1 MQIIEEN
8 VAGLG
13 DGVTVV
19 GAALA
24 PEALSG
30 KTVNF
35 VGQEDK
41 YWAFHVLPDS
51 ELTPNMMVM
60 KVPTK
65 SLSDIQVS
73 PMHCDTIV
81 VCYSFVWRYLRTA
94 VLLQRKPNCKW

>member
-24 PEALSG
+24 PKALSG

-73 PMHCDTIV
+73 TMHCFGL
-81 VCYSFVWRYLRTA
+81 CYDFVWRYLRTA
-94 VLLQRKPNCKW
+94 ALLQRKPNRKW